1 MRQNKR
7 YFKIFSK
14 TLANQLCREGFEVMA
29 TEINHL
35 RPWMYV
41 YLFEDSPA
49 LRARVALY
57 SSDKGG
63 DRNEK

>member
-1 MRQNKR
+1 MKQNKR

-14 TLANQLCREGFEVMA
+14 TLANQLCKEGFAVVA
-29 TEINHL
+29 TEINNL

-41 YLFEDSPA
+41 YLFEDTPE
-49 LRARVALY
+49 LRAHVARY
-57 SSDKGG
+57 SSNKGG

>member
-1 MRQNKR
+1 MKQNKR

-14 TLANQLCREGFEVMA
+14 TLANQLCKEGFEVVQ
-29 TEINHL
+29 TEINNL

-41 YLFEDSPA
+41 YLFEDTPE

-57 SSDKGG
+57 SSKGG
-63 DRNEK
+63 AQDEK